1 MQLESLRDCVFDIIS
16 DNPNSNIIEDYFLLY
31 LEVLKRNN
39 IDTSLSINELFTN
52 HGIYKLPSTESVT
65 RSKRYWRDIHP
76 ELFNNKNTE
85 DKEEEYKQ
93 AFVIRKEHTNNE

>member
-1 MQLESLRDCVFDIIS
+1 MAYDLDMSGILTHQSI
-16 DNPNSNIIEDYFLLY
+16 SNIIEDYFLLY

-52 HGIYKLPSTESVT
+52 HGMYKLPSTESVT

-85 DKEEEYKQ
+85 DKEEEEYKQ